1 MGSEGDSE
9 SMAINQAESNLF
21 SKVKPFCSVI
31 LSEAKEQKTGTVI
44 LSGAKDLAF
53 CIYSKGRHTAMFNS
67 KQSRSFASLR
77 KTMDSG
83 CVRSEVNSK
92 HRMTMESGC
101 VRSEGT
107 ANSPGPSLRSGRQW
121 RVVACATR
129 SLDFHFPPWR

>member
-1 MGSEGDSE
+1 
-9 SMAINQAESNLF
+9 MAIYQPESNLF

-31 LSEAKEQKTGTVI
+31 LSEAKEQKTGTVILSGAKEQKTGTVILSGAKEQKTGTVI

-83 CVRSEVNSK
+83 CVRSEGK
-92 HRMTMESGC
+92 
-101 VRSEGT
+101 
-107 ANSPGPSLRSGRQW
+107 
-121 RVVACATR
+121 
-129 SLDFHFPPWR
+129 